1 MNNIKKIQDEINQV
15 MRFQPQE
22 IYSKDEIITGSA
34 LVQFNTLCDNLIQ
47 AQEDLEQIRKVYKE
61 YYDKTKGTSSFLT
74 CDPDSK
80 ISKATF
86 KITVEL
92 ADKFDIS
99 PLSLL
104 LPNTKIHSFS
114 DALDNI
120 EVKENWDEYVSSKD
134 KNSLQT
140 LIAFYQQHFYGAD
153 NLVDIHHI
161 INFPIKDLQQV
172 HEYEET
178 GELKKI
184 TINSDFFE
192 RILNLNSLI
201 REAYNLEK
209 EIQEVEE
216 SGYSLKAE
224 LIKLANALFDNGT
237 NGRFGS
243 EGYAGPGASIAI
255 GEFRGKWNAY
265 YKDEFVKLADKLEQ
279 NSNTCKEMKKL
290 ITEIHQLDD
299 GSCVDI
305 KSKAL
310 KAATKELE
318 SVLDKN
324 FTEEK
329 DSNKHKE
336 TLTNLNNRYKT
347 ITAEIVKLKNEG
359 KIKTIDSLPL
369 DITCFLQKNK
379 LSMKSVYNNAESI
392 NIFDLE
398 TILQQVS
405 GISVDEMNE
414 EDIFNNIL
422 LYPKHFLA
430 IWNRL
435 SEESK
440 QEIQNHIKEDKYIYK
455 AIANQINDPHTTD
468 DLKERLLNITI
479 NVLTKDGENL
489 YKIYSNLDDYNQKNY
504 LNKLHFMISTGDHFK
519 KIYELLDTF
528 LLKSERN
535 SYFEAAKDK
544 LPSITNTGDDFKKIY
559 ELLDTFVSKSERN
572 NYFEAVKDKLS
583 SITNTGDDFK
593 KIYELLNTF
602 VSKSERNSYCE
613 AVKSKL
619 TSIINT
625 KNEFENIYK
634 IFNNIYFKTNAKE
647 YIDFIQSKLP
657 SLIQTK
663 ADFKWFYQKLDIKD
677 KNNYV
682 DVIIKDT
689 LPSIINTAF
698 EFYCV
703 YEMLDAGDKNNY
715 VDAIKDKLPSL
726 TNAIH
731 DFSLLYKTLD
741 VQDRRNYVNAIK
753 DKLTSLAHTK
763 DEFYA
768 IYSTLEAEYRKEYL
782 QNLTAL
788 KDNHWFGNI
797 LNDIN
802 LLDKKTALLE
812 ALCKRSSQNVRKI
825 FGYGG
830 TNITFN
836 GQIYN
841 VTNEVAETL
850 TQKFL
855 SLVSNKDISYEE
867 FHGSLITRLKE
878 CARNQPILRTD
889 FLRSQEDRLFYNAIE
904 TKDDFFSFC
913 WRRKNHSIIESY
925 LSVNGAL

>member
-279 NSNTCKEMKKL
+279 NSDTRKKMERL
-290 ITEIHQLDD
+290 VEEIHKLDD

-310 KAATKELE
+310 KAVIKELE
-318 SVLDKN
+318 SILDKN

-572 NYFEAVKDKLS
+572 NYF
-583 SITNTGDDFK
+583 
-593 KIYELLNTF
+593 
-602 VSKSERNSYCE
+602 E